1 MKLNSRL
8 RKRVVKLQKVEITEH
23 IVYNKLA
30 ESIGDPHNR
39 SILER
44 ISTDELRH
52 FNFWKELTG
61 ENVRPGRWSIV
72 KYFLIAKMLG
82 LTFGLKLMEIGEEKA
97 QKNYEDISRV
107 IPEAKTILQ
116 EEMEHEKQLIDL
128 MDEEK
133 LKYVGSMVLGLNDA
147 LVELTGALAGLT
159 LALQNT
165 RIIAMA
171 GLITGIAASLS
182 MAASEYLSTK
192 AEKDTR
198 NPVYAAVYT
207 GFAYIIT
214 VVFLIFPY
222 LVFANYFFCLGF
234 TIVNAIL
241 VIVLFTFYI
250 SVVQE
255 ISFKNRFLEMAA
267 ISLGVASITFGIGFL
282 IRRFLPV
289 ETAG

>member
-1 MKLNSRL
+1 M
-8 RKRVVKLQKVEITEH
+8 
-23 IVYNKLA
+23 YNKLA